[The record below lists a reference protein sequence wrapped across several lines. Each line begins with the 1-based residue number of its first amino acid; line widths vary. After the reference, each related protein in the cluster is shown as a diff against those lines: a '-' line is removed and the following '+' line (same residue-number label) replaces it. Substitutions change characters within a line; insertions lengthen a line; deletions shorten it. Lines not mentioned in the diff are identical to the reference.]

1 MKKIFITILTVL
13 LFTPL
18 FTFAQISMPGTD
30 EIDILMSPQN
40 PRPNEA
46 VSLRVTSNFA
56 GLDSFLISWS
66 IDGVVKKRG
75 VGEKNYKITA
85 PELGDSITITVT
97 SAKNGRVLNDSVVLR
112 PVNVSLI
119 WEADSYTPKFY
130 KGKGLATHQSNIRV
144 IAIPNFINNA
154 GNKLN
159 SKNLI
164 YEWSLNG
171 SVDKNQSGVGKD
183 IFKFKGSLISKPKL
197 VTLSVASEGGSLSA
211 WENITI
217 RFGEPEILIY
227 KKNPLTGTKNNQP
240 LVNGFV
246 EGTESTFIAEPYFFS
261 KKSFDNRFLQYKWK
275 VDGNR
280 IDSLD
285 DGQRIT
291 FSGNVWGQSSV
302 SVEISNPINLL
313 ERARRMFSVI
323 VNR

>member
-30 EIDILMSPQN
+30 EVDILMSPQN

-130 KGKGLATHQSNIRV
+130 KGKGLAVHQSNIRV
-144 IAIPNFINNA
+144 IAMPSLVNSP

-227 KKNPLTGTKNNQP
+227 KKNPLTGTKNNHS
-240 LVNGFV
+240 LINVVV
-246 EGTESTFIAEPYFFS
+246 EGIESTFIAEPYFFS
-261 KKSFDNRFLQYKWK
+261 KQLFDSGYLRYKWT
-275 VDGNR
+275 VDGNSV
-280 IDSLD
+280 DSLD
-285 DGQRIT
+285 GSRKIT
-291 FSGNVWGQSSV
+291 FSSDIWGRSSV

-313 ERARRMFSVI
+313 ERARRMFNVV